1 MDKVCVDLVPE
12 GEIIGPQHIRNLFFG
27 NYIEP
32 DAEPKIYDE
41 VSLDHSFQNHGPH
54 LTSLADLFFSF
65 IEIVLN
71 GDRQK

>member
-12 GEIIGPQHIRNLFFG
+12 DEIIGPQHIRNLFFG

-41 VSLDHSFQNHGPH
+41 VCRTKF
-54 LTSLADLFFSF
+54 LF
-65 IEIVLN
+65 ICIHAVWL
-71 GDRQK
+71 